1 MNILSIVTG
10 MHCCGFSYIENG
22 EIKFCFE
29 DERFS
34 RIKPY
39 VDYWNNFH
47 RYPQSSLGV
56 IIKKI

>member
-34 RIKPY
+34 RVKPY
-39 VDYWNNFH
+39 KDY
-47 RYPQSSLGV
+47 LE
-56 IIKKI
+56 